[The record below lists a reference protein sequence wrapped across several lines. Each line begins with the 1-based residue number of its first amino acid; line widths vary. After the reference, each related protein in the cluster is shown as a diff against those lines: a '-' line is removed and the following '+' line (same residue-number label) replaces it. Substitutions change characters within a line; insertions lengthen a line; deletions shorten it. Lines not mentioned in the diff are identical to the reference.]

1 MKKISTVQAFGNEI
15 FEEQKLTIGVDL
27 GDRWSF
33 YCVLDEAGRIILEQK
48 VPTTPEAMKQTFS
61 RIPQS
66 RIALETGTHSPWVS
80 RLLTELG
87 HEVIVAHAQ
96 KVQLIT
102 KSNRKDDRHDARTLA
117 RLARIDPELL
127 GPVRHRSVQ
136 AQIHLTVIRARAE
149 LVSARTALVNAAR
162 GLVKSYGERLP
173 KCGTQQMGREL
184 AAKLSTELRDVL
196 EPLLKEIESLNERIK
211 EYDERMEK
219 IAKEVYPEVS
229 LLKQVKGVG
238 TQIALT
244 YVLTIEDPYRF
255 LKSREVGCFL
265 GLKPGRRDSGES
277 KPQKGISKA
286 GDRYLRTMMVQ
297 GAHYILGPFGE
308 DSDLR
313 RWGLKLAERGGKN
326 AKKRAVVAVARKLAV
341 LLHRLWVSGEVYEPL
356 RNSQKAMRAVASRV
370 SIQTAELNRRVQVT
384 ATKSW
389 GPTPTEVGREVDNQV
404 AAPTETRTPTMHR
417 ANIAHKE
424 CGWKDGD
431 RGGLA
436 RTVGIHRKKRETE
449 REKHS

>member
-1 MKKISTVQAFGNEI
+1 MKKTSTVRVNGNVI
-15 FEEQKLTIGVDL
+15 FKGHKLTIGMDL
-27 GDRWSF
+27 GDCWSF
-33 YCVLDEAGRIILEQK
+33 YSVLDEAGKIILEQK
-48 VPTTPEAMKQTFS
+48 VATTAEAMKQTFE
-61 RIPQS
+61 RIPRS
-66 RIALETGTHSPWVS
+66 LMAMETGTHSPWVS

-87 HEVIVAHAQ
+87 YEVIVAHAQ
-96 KVQLIT
+96 KVELIT
-102 KSNRKDDRHDARTLA
+102 KSDRKDDRHDARTLA

-127 GPVRHRSVQ
+127 GPVRHRSAQ

-173 KCGTQQMGREL
+173 KCGTQQVSREL

-229 LLKQVKGVG
+229 LLQQVKGVG

-244 YVLTIEDPYRF
+244 YVLTIEDPRRF

-265 GLKPGRRDSGES
+265 GLKPGRRNSGES
-277 KPQKGISKA
+277 EPQKKISKE

-297 GAHYILGPFGE
+297 GAHYILGPFGA

-313 RWGLKLAERGGKN
+313 RWGLKLAQRGGKN

-341 LLHRLWVSGEVYEPL
+341 LLHRLWVSGEAYEPFH
-356 RNSQKAMRAVASRV
+356 SSRRCV
-370 SIQTAELNRRVQVT
+370 LI
-384 ATKSW
+384 
-389 GPTPTEVGREVDNQV
+389 
-404 AAPTETRTPTMHR
+404 AA
-417 ANIAHKE
+417 A
-424 CGWKDGD
+424 
-431 RGGLA
+431 
-436 RTVGIHRKKRETE
+436 
-449 REKHS
+449 

>member
-1 MKKISTVQAFGNEI
+1 MKKISTVQVLGNEI
-15 FEEQKLTIGVDL
+15 LQEQKQTIGVDL

-33 YCVLDEAGRIILEQK
+33 YCVLEEAGKIILEQK
-48 VPTTPEAMKQTFS
+48 VATTPEAMKQTFGK
-61 RIPQS
+61 IPRS
-66 RIALETGTHSPWVS
+66 LIALETGTHSPWAS

-87 HEVIVAHAQ
+87 HEVLVAHAQ
-96 KVQLIT
+96 KVELIT

-127 GPVRHRSVQ
+127 GPVRHRSAK

-162 GLVKSYGERLP
+162 GLVKSYGQRLP
-173 KCGTQQMGREL
+173 KCGTQQVNREL
-184 AAKLSTELRDVL
+184 AAGLSTELREVL
-196 EPLLKEIESLNERIK
+196 EPLLQEIESLNERIK

-219 IAKEVYPEVS
+219 IAQEVYPEVS

-255 LKSREVGCFL
+255 EKSREVGCIL
-265 GLKPGRRDSGES
+265 GLKPGRRNSGNSE
-277 KPQKGISKA
+277 PQKKISKE

-341 LLHRLWVSGEVYEPL
+341 LLHRLWVGGEVYEPL
-356 RNSQKAMRAVASRV
+356 RNSQKAMR
-370 SIQTAELNRRVQVT
+370 
-384 ATKSW
+384 
-389 GPTPTEVGREVDNQV
+389 V
-404 AAPTETRTPTMHR
+404 AA
-417 ANIAHKE
+417 
-424 CGWKDGD
+424 
-431 RGGLA
+431 
-436 RTVGIHRKKRETE
+436 
-449 REKHS
+449 

>member
-1 MKKISTVQAFGNEI
+1 MKKISTVVSEGMQI
-15 FEEQKLTIGVDL
+15 FKENQLTIGMDL

-33 YCVLDEAGRIILEQK
+33 YCVLDEAGKIILEQK
-48 VPTTPEAMKQTFS
+48 VSTTPEAIKQTFGK
-61 RIPQS
+61 IPRS
-66 RIALETGTHSPWVS
+66 LIALETGTHSPWVS
-80 RLLTELG
+80 RLLTELR

-96 KVQLIT
+96 KVELIT

-127 GPVRHRSVQ
+127 GPVRHRSAQ

-173 KCGTQQMGREL
+173 KCGTQQVSREL
-184 AAKLSTELRDVL
+184 AAGLSTELREVL
-196 EPLLKEIESLNERIK
+196 EPLLKEIESLNERIQ
-211 EYDERMEK
+211 EYDQRMEK
-219 IAKEVYPEVS
+219 IAKEVYPEVC

-255 LKSREVGCFL
+255 AKSREVGCFL
-265 GLKPGRRDSGES
+265 GLKPGRRNSGKSE
-277 KPQKGISKA
+277 PQRHISKE

-313 RWGLKLAERGGKN
+313 RWGRKLGERGGKN

-341 LLHRLWVSGEVYEPL
+341 LLHRLWVNGEVYEPL
-356 RNSQKAMRAVASRV
+356 RNSQKAMRAVA
-370 SIQTAELNRRVQVT
+370 
-384 ATKSW
+384 
-389 GPTPTEVGREVDNQV
+389 
-404 AAPTETRTPTMHR
+404 
-417 ANIAHKE
+417 
-424 CGWKDGD
+424 
-431 RGGLA
+431 
-436 RTVGIHRKKRETE
+436 
-449 REKHS
+449 